1 MEADAYLPDGT
12 PLYFKYGR
20 AGGKSTL
27 QLELYMSLTTDMP
40 IDEVRIAMNGLE
52 DKIYNTKGEEQT

>member
-27 QLELYMSLTTDMP
+27 QLELYMSLMTGLP
-40 IDEVRIAMNGLE
+40 IDDVRIAMNGSEKEIE
-52 DKIYNTKGEEQT
+52 DGTSQD